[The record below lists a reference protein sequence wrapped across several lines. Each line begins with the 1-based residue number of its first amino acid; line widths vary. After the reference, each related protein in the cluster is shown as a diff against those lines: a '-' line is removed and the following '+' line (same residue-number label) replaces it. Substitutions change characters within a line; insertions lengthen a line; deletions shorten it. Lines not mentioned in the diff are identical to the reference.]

1 MTTKRWLVAI
11 TPHTKIRVI
20 HCIIIET
27 LQSVGMTLI
36 LTKVM
41 ADIDNK

>member
-11 TPHTKIRVI
+11 TPPTKIRVI
-20 HCIIIET
+20 HCIIFET
-27 LQSVGMTLI
+27 LQSVSMMLI

-41 ADIDNK
+41 ADIDNL

>member
-11 TPHTKIRVI
+11 TPPTKIRVI
-20 HCIIIET
+20 HCIIFET
-27 LQSVGMTLI
+27 LQSVTLKLT

-41 ADIDNK
+41 ADIGNL